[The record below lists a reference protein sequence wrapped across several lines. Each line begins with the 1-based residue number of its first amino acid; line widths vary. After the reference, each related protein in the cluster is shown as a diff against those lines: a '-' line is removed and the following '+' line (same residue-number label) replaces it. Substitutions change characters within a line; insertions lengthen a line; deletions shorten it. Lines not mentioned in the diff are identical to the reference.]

1 MRRRYFVNRAL
12 LGGACVA
19 GAPLVASAQTE
30 KPYPTKPIRIVV
42 PLAAGGNVDAMTRL
56 IGEKLSASL
65 GQPIVVENRPGATG
79 MIGAAA
85 VAKAEPDGH
94 TILFAISSV
103 VQSIRLQ
110 KSPPYTL
117 GELTPIT
124 QLADLPPALGIAES
138 LGARTLAEF
147 VALVKERPGKLSY
160 GSYGVASSGHI
171 IGEYLK
177 RSAGMN
183 IVHVPYKGEAPA
195 ITDLLA
201 GQVAAVF
208 GSAGAMSQHPGKIR
222 MVAVCGSRR
231 PVRFPDT
238 PTFDEAGFPLGGLTG
253 WAGAFAPA
261 ATPRSIVDRLASEI
275 SRVVRMPDITTRILD
290 FGFEPT
296 GDAKEPFAKF
306 VNDQYV
312 VWGAAIKDAGI
323 EPE

>member
-1 MRRRYFVNRAL
+1 MRRRYFVNRTL
-12 LGGACVA
+12 LGGACLA
-19 GAPLVASAQTE
+19 GAPLVASAQGD

-56 IGEKLSASL
+56 IGEKLSGSL
-65 GQPIVVENRPGATG
+65 GQPIIVENRPGATG

-94 TILFAISSV
+94 TVLFAISSI

-110 KSPPYTL
+110 KNPPYTL
-117 GELTPIT
+117 AELAPIT

-138 LGARTLAEF
+138 LGAKTLGEF

-177 RSAGMN
+177 RTTGMN

-208 GSAGAMSQHPGKIR
+208 GSAGAMSGHPGKIM

-231 PVRFPDT
+231 PVRFPET

-261 ATPRSIVDRLASEI
+261 ATPKPIVDRLAAEI
-275 SRVVRMPDITTRILD
+275 SRVVRMPEISTRILD
-290 FGFEPT
+290 FGFEPA
-296 GDAKEPFAKF
+296 GDAKESFAKF

>member
-1 MRRRYFVNRAL
+1 MRRRTFVNRAL
-12 LGGACVA
+12 LGGAWAA
-19 GAPLVASAQTE
+19 GVPLVTSAQTE

-42 PLAAGGNVDAMTRL
+42 ALAAGGNVDAMTRL
-56 IGEKLSASL
+56 IGERLSTSL
-65 GQPIVVENRPGATG
+65 GQPIIVENRPGATG
-79 MIGAAA
+79 GIGAAA

-94 TILFAISSV
+94 TILFAISSI

-110 KSPPYTL
+110 KNPPYSL
-117 GELTPIT
+117 AELAPIA
-124 QLADLPPALGIAES
+124 QLADLPPALGIAQS
-138 LGARTLAEF
+138 LGAKTLAEF
-147 VALVKERPGKLSY
+147 VALVKEQPGKLSY
-160 GSYGVASSGHI
+160 GSYGIGSSGHI

-177 RSAGMN
+177 RSTGMN

-208 GSAGAMSQHPGKIR
+208 GSAGAMSSQPGKIR
-222 MVAVCGSRR
+222 MVAVCGNRR

-261 ATPRSIVDRLASEI
+261 ATPKPIVDRLAAEI
-275 SRVVRMPDITTRILD
+275 NRTLRIPEIRERILD

-296 GDAKEPFAKF
+296 GEAKEPFAKF
-306 VNDQYV
+306 VEDQYV
-312 VWGAAIKDAGI
+312 VWGAAIKDANI